1 LFTCVTVVSTRELI
15 FSQTEDYVEYS
26 RHGKVLKGEEQTT
39 VRSRY
44 DEDVLNNN
52 HTAVWGSWWTGG
64 IWGYKCCH
72 STIKNSYCTGT
83 ISKGPSTAYGTDGT
97 SVADPGCLS
106 RILDPNF
113 SHPGSRIHGQ
123 KGSRSGSS

>member
-1 LFTCVTVVSTRELI
+1 M
-15 FSQTEDYVEYS
+15 EYS

-44 DEDVLNNN
+44 EEDVLNNN
-52 HTAVWGSWWTGG
+52 HTAVWGSWWAGG

-83 ISKGPSTAYGTDGT
+83 VQLLAAFTWVRYRRDQ
-97 SVADPGCLS
+97 C
-106 RILDPNF
+106 
-113 SHPGSRIHGQ
+113 
-123 KGSRSGSS
+123 

>member
-1 LFTCVTVVSTRELI
+1 MFTCVIGVLPRELI

-44 DEDVLNNN
+44 EEDVLNNN
-52 HTAVWGSWWTGG
+52 HTAVWGSWWAGG

-72 STIKNSYCTGT
+72 STIKNSYCTGAVT
-83 ISKGPSTAYGTDGT
+83 RMYGTDGT
-97 SVADPGCLS
+97 SVADP
-106 RILDPNF
+106 NF
-113 SHPGSRIHGQ
+113 SFPDPG
-123 KGSRSGSS
+123 

>member
-1 LFTCVTVVSTRELI
+1 
-15 FSQTEDYVEYS
+15 VEYS

-44 DEDVLNNN
+44 EEDVLNNN
-52 HTAVWGSWWTGG
+52 HTAVWGSWWAGG

-83 ISKGPSTAYGTDGT
+83 GTISMGRHPDKP
-97 SVADPGCLS
+97 VL
-106 RILDPNF
+106 RIRDVYPVSEF
-113 SHPGSRIHGQ
+113 FHPGSWIQG
-123 KGSRSGSS
+123 